1 MMRAPDHNHFNKIYL
16 KCTFLYFQFVLAVF
30 FNTVLITNT
39 NNNNAKINSYTI

>member
-30 FNTVLITNT
+30 LKLSVLIT
-39 NNNNAKINSYTI
+39 NNNNAKIY